1 MQLLYRHGWTR
12 QRVLDLF
19 AVLDWMMRLPEN
31 LEQQLWQDIQAL
43 EGAQAMRYIT
53 SVERIGRRIG
63 WKDGQ
68 LAGKQE
74 GKQEGQAALLVM
86 LLSQRFGPLSEDTRA
101 RLEQADAAQ
110 LERWAKRLLDAA
122 TLAEVFDE
130 H

>member
-1 MQLLYRHGWTR
+1 
-12 QRVLDLF
+12 
-19 AVLDWMMRLPEN
+19 
-31 LEQQLWQDIQAL
+31 
-43 EGAQAMRYIT
+43 MRYIT

-74 GKQEGQAALLVM
+74 GEAALLVM
-86 LLSQRFGPLSEDTRA
+86 LLSQRFGPLSDDTRA

>member
-1 MQLLYRHGWTR
+1 
-12 QRVLDLF
+12 
-19 AVLDWMMRLPEN
+19 MRLPEN

-43 EGAQAMRYIT
+43 EGAQTMRYIT

-63 WKDGQ
+63 WEEGQ

-74 GKQEGQAALLVM
+74 GKQEGEVALLAM

-101 RLEQADAAQ
+101 HLEQADAAQ

-122 TLAEVFDE
+122 SLAEVFDE

>member
-1 MQLLYRHGWTR
+1 
-12 QRVLDLF
+12 
-19 AVLDWMMRLPEN
+19 
-31 LEQQLWQDIQAL
+31 
-43 EGAQAMRYIT
+43 MRYIT

-74 GKQEGQAALLVM
+74 GKREGKQEGQAALLLM

>member
-1 MQLLYRHGWTR
+1 MFTYTY
-12 QRVLDLF
+12 
-19 AVLDWMMRLPEN
+19 LPEN
-31 LEQQLWQDIQAL
+31 LERQLWRDIQAL
-43 EGAQAMRYIT
+43 KGAQAMRYIT

-63 WKDGQ
+63 WE
-68 LAGKQE
+68 E
-74 GKQEGQAALLVM
+74 GKQEGEAALLVM

-110 LERWAKRLLDAA
+110 LERWARRLLDAA